1 MTTLNFASILLNQEM
16 NCSLLLLC
24 YFSFRFFDIIK
35 MWPIN
40 LIDKNTKGPLGVM
53 LDDVIAAILACVLIG
68 AFYCLLLVYAG

>member
-1 MTTLNFASILLNQEM
+1 
-16 NCSLLLLC
+16 
-24 YFSFRFFDIIK
+24 

-53 LDDVIAAILACVLIG
+53 LDDVISAILACVLIG